1 MDQPRSLIVP
11 MSPNDLFF
19 TYRPFPPMKA
29 IFLRSAAMISLL
41 TAAAHGQSINWGS
54 EAFSTLVDSRGNTI
68 GQNGYVFELGAFNS
82 GFTPTSNNLM
92 SWFANWRVYDTAEYS
107 STNGYFTGA
116 VDMLDNGTSGLG
128 GDTFAGLNA
137 YIWIR
142 NSNIGESPT
151 TEWLLVRNSSWQ
163 FPTPTSHCCDPSL
176 PVEWS
181 VSDLSSTDLPKYGG
195 QGGTEGLTNTPYST
209 PGPGL
214 VTERLTSGTFL
225 QTYTFVPELSS
236 SVLILVL
243 GVLGLLDRRR
253 TWSTSSSAR
262 QSL

>member
-1 MDQPRSLIVP
+1 MDPLIAP
-11 MSPNDLFF
+11 MSPMNFSLNQRIFL
-19 TYRPFPPMKA
+19 PMKA
-29 IFLRSAAMISLL
+29 ILLRSAAALSLL

-54 EAFSTLVDSRGNTI
+54 EAFSTLVDSHGNTI
-68 GQNGYVFELGAFNS
+68 GQSGYVFELGAFNS

-92 SWFANWRVYDTAEYS
+92 SWFANWRVYDTADYS
-107 STNGYFTGA
+107 SENGYFTGA
-116 VDMLDNGTSGLG
+116 VDMFDNGTSTELG
-128 GDTFAGLNA
+128 TPSFAGLDA

-142 NSNIGESPT
+142 NSNIGENAT
-151 TEWLLVRNSSWQ
+151 TEWLLVRNSSWV

-214 VTERLTSGTFL
+214 VTDRETTGTYL

-236 SVLILVL
+236 SVLIMVL

-253 TWSTSSSAR
+253 AWSISSSAR
-262 QSL
+262 QPL